1 MISDIDELF
10 STAIEQPILFI
21 SNIIISNKKLFFQVV
36 KSIIKQRSNRL
47 KQQEVL
53 LITVYIFRKSSSD
66 LCSLIFLSI
75 CH

>member
-21 SNIIISNKKLFFQVV
+21 SNIIISKKKLFFQVV
-36 KSIIKQRSNRL
+36 KSIIKQCSNRL
-47 KQQEVL
+47 KQQKVL